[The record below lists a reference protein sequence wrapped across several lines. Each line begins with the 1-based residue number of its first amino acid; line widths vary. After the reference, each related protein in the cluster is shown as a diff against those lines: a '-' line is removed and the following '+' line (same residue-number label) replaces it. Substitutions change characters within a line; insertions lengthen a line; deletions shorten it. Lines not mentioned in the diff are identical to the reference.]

1 MTKQFIDLSQ
11 DGTLTFA
18 DPTKL
23 TSPLTV
29 STRRSTS
36 KSGIPVVRAHLK
48 QVVAMRKSVNP
59 ECADSCATVPFN
71 RSYDLRIS
79 AEAADTVETLTA
91 IRADLNQF
99 MADLDVAIAAHI
111 LAGAKPN
118 LATTFPPF
126 VGE

>member
-1 MTKQFIDLSQ
+1 MKQFVDLSQ

-23 TSPLTV
+23 TSPYTV
-29 STRRSTS
+29 SSRRTTS
-36 KSGIPVVRAHLK
+36 KSGIPVVRVHVK
-48 QVVAMRKSVNP
+48 QVVALRKSGNP
-59 ECADSCATVPFN
+59 ACEDSCATVPFN

-91 IRADLNQF
+91 IRADLDQF
-99 MADLDVAIAAHI
+99 MADLDVVIAAHV

-118 LATTFPPF
+118 LATTFPDF